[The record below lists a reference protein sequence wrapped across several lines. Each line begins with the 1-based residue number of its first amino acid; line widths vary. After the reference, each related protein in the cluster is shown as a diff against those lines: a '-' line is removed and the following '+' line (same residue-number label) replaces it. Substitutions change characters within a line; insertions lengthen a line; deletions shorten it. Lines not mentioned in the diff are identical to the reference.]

1 MEMGNT
7 YKQINKNDRNNKNN
21 KRIKGDKEGAV
32 ARKIINQIFVL
43 Q

>member
-1 MEMGNT
+1 MGNT
-7 YKQINKNDRNNKNN
+7 YKQINKNNRNNKN
-21 KRIKGDKEGAV
+21 KRIKGDKKGAV